1 MELQSHFGRK
11 SPAMA
16 MEYVTKSKV
25 ALKDVAEMLSRGDTV
40 TVSQVCVIVSLI
52 SLLTT

>member
-1 MELQSHFGRK
+1 
-11 SPAMA
+11 MA

-40 TVSQVCVIVSLI
+40 SQVCVIVLLI
-52 SLLTT
+52 YLLTKFLGQTYNCSQHY